1 MLDLSVLEKYFAI
14 KSNNVEGV
22 EVKFRVRL
30 CRDVLLET
38 LLFGDR
44 RQLTELERGG
54 RRFHIIIE
62 NYFEKMPFFGGRC
75 VAIRGLLRG
84 AAAPLNS

>member
-1 MLDLSVLEKYFAI
+1 MIDLSVLEKYFAI
-14 KSNNVEGV
+14 NSNNIEGV

-38 LLFGDR
+38 LLFGGR

-62 NYFEKMPFFGGRC
+62 NYFEKMPF
-75 VAIRGLLRG
+75 LR
-84 AAAPLNS
+84 LCLEIDQLYIFNFY